1 MYVTTGLPVDTRP
14 PNWPVACLVPWFAPL
29 THSTHCW
36 PTAADLRQSGQ
47 AGRPHLTHETY
58 VSRSGCLKQV
68 GAAADTPG
76 SAPGP
81 GGTAMALAARLRRA
95 AVALDHH

>member
-14 PNWPVACLVPWFAPL
+14 PNWPVACLAPWFAPL

-47 AGRPHLTHETY
+47 AGRPHLTHET
-58 VSRSGCLKQV
+58 
-68 GAAADTPG
+68 
-76 SAPGP
+76 
-81 GGTAMALAARLRRA
+81 
-95 AVALDHH
+95 